1 MGDKRTVDIKRL
13 FLEFTIW
20 KTEMGADFTQG
31 EFAKLNKVSNGR
43 ISQVQKQL
51 FDSLKDF
58 VEENDMDQE
67 ELLQVF
73 EYLRKQ
79 YPELRP
85 KKSED

>member
-1 MGDKRTVDIKRL
+1 
-13 FLEFTIW
+13 
-20 KTEMGADFTQG
+20 MGADFTQG

-73 EYLRKQ
+73 EYLH
-79 YPELRP
+79 
-85 KKSED
+85 

>member
-1 MGDKRTVDIKRL
+1 
-13 FLEFTIW
+13 
-20 KTEMGADFTQG
+20 MGADFTQG
-31 EFAKLNKVSNGR
+31 EYAKLNKVSNGR